1 MTLLEAG
8 MDQAGDHGPTRCR

>member
-8 MDQAGDHGPTRCR
+8 MDQAGDRGPTRCR